1 MAGMEDRPAG
11 RKATD
16 RRRGATAPS
25 CRGDAGHNPGAAGER
40 LPGTLPR
47 GSAGKGETGMRRVVV
62 SGLGVVAPNG
72 IGREAF
78 WSACLEGRSGV
89 GPIRSFDASEH
100 PVKIAAEVPDFDVSP
115 FVPASQRKSLKIMS
129 RAMRFAVAAAGLGIR
144 DAGLDLDKLDPT
156 RVGVVMGTGLVPI
169 EMPELTPAL
178 VESCDED
185 GRLETRRLGQRGA
198 SALFPLW
205 ILKYLPNMVAA
216 HISLAYNAQGPNSTI
231 TTACAA
237 GTQAV
242 GEGFRLIAR
251 GDADIVL
258 AGGADS
264 RIDPLLMLAYTALG
278 ALSRSDRP
286 AAEVSRPFDGGRD
299 GFVLGEGAGVLVL
312 EDLEHARRR
321 GATIYAEVLGLG
333 SSFDAYAVTK
343 PDPEAKG
350 AARAISEALREA
362 RVDGRDVDYINAHGT
377 STRLNDQMETTAVK
391 RVFGDDA
398 RALPLS
404 SIKSMV
410 GHLIGAAGAVE
421 AVALALT
428 LQAGAL
434 PPTINQTQPD
444 PACDLDYVP
453 NTAREMPVKVGV
465 STSFG
470 FGGQNAALVMRSFA

>member
-1 MAGMEDRPAG
+1 
-11 RKATD
+11 
-16 RRRGATAPS
+16 
-25 CRGDAGHNPGAAGER
+25 
-40 LPGTLPR
+40 
-47 GSAGKGETGMRRVVV
+47 MRRAVVT
-62 SGLGVVAPNG
+62 GLGVVAPNG
-72 IGREAF
+72 IGKDAF
-78 WSACLEGRSGV
+78 WKACLDGTSGV
-89 GPIRSFDASEH
+89 GPIRTFDASGH
-100 PVKIAAEVPDFDVSP
+100 PVKIAAEVIGFDVKP
-115 FVPASQRKSLKIMS
+115 FTPVAQRKSLKIMG
-129 RAMRFAVAAAGLGIR
+129 RAMRFGVGAAGLAVQ
-144 DAGLDLDKLDPT
+144 DSGLSADWPVPE
-156 RVGVVMGTGLVPI
+156 RVGVVMGTGMVPVDL
-169 EMPELTPAL
+169 PEIAPAL
-178 VESCDED
+178 VESCTPQ
-185 GRLETRRLGQRGA
+185 GQLQTPLLGQRGA

-216 HISLAYNAQGPNSTI
+216 HISMALNAQGPNSTI

-242 GEGFRLIAR
+242 GEAFRLIVR
-251 GDADIVL
+251 DDADIVL

-278 ALSRSDRP
+278 ALSTGERP
-286 AAEVSRPFDGGRD
+286 PAEVSRPFDGRRD

-312 EDLEHARRR
+312 EELEHAKKR

-343 PDPEAKG
+343 PDPEARG
-350 AARAISEALREA
+350 AARAIQEALREA
-362 RVDGRDVDYINAHGT
+362 RLDPRDVDYINAHGT
-377 STRLNDQMETTAVK
+377 STRLNDLMETAAVK
-391 RVFGDDA
+391 RVFGDKA
-398 RALPLS
+398 KHLPLS

-428 LQAGAL
+428 LHDGAL

-453 NTAREMPVKVGV
+453 NTARELPVETGI

-470 FGGQNAALVMRSFA
+470 FGGQNAALVMRHFAG